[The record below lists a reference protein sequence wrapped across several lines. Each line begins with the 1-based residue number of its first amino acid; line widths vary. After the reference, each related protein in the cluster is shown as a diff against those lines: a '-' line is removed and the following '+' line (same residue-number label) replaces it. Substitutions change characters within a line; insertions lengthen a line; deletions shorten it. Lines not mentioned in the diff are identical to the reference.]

1 MLNFIDNFLNSITMY
16 RLTLYYLILL
26 LVVAFVYSF
35 FGILPFGPISLL
47 LSTLIQ
53 LAICFVANK
62 IFEKI
67 FKVQTNF
74 ESLYITA
81 LILTLIITPVKI
93 FSFQDIGFLLI
104 VGIVAMAS
112 KYILA
117 INRKHIFNPAAIAVL
132 ISAFTIH
139 RYASW
144 WIGTLAMFPWVL
156 LGILIVKKIRRFDLV
171 FYFLIANI
179 IMTLVFRHSI
189 LISFID
195 SPILFF
201 AFVMLTEPLTTPPT
215 KLLQSFYGAITGFTF
230 MFTPEIALII
240 GNIFSYIVSPK
251 EKLILSLKEKVKLTD
266 DIYDF
271 VFTSA
276 QKLRFKA
283 GQYLEWTLSQKKTD
297 SRGNRRYFTISSSPT
312 ENEIRIGVK
321 FNKNGSTFK
330 NEMLSMKIGHEIVA
344 SQLAGDFTIQQ
355 INKKFVFIAGG
366 IGITPFRSII
376 KNIIDTNQKG
386 NIVLIYCEK
395 NFNEMVYKDVFDMA
409 KNYGVKVIYFQ
420 TEKEGHINSQILK
433 RQVSDFR
440 QRTFYLSGPHA
451 MVTSFEKV
459 LSELHLQK
467 SQIKVDYFPGF

>member
-1 MLNFIDNFLNSITMY
+1 MY

-47 LSTLIQ
+47 LSSLI
-53 LAICFVANK
+53 LLVICFVANK
-62 IFEKI
+62 VFEKI
-67 FKVQTNF
+67 FKVQINF

-81 LILTLIITPVKI
+81 LILALIITPAKI
-93 FSFQDIGFLLI
+93 FNFQEIGFLI
-104 VGIVAMAS
+104 YVGIVAMAS

-117 INRKHIFNPAAIAVL
+117 INRKHVFNPAAIAVL

-144 WIGTLAMFPWVL
+144 WVGTLAMFPWVL

-171 FYFLIANI
+171 FYFLVANV
-179 IMTLVFRHSI
+179 IMTLFFRHSI

-215 KLLQSFYGAITGFTF
+215 KLLQSFYGAIAGFTF

-240 GNIFSYIVSPK
+240 SNIFSYIVSPK
-251 EKLILSLKEKVKLTD
+251 EKLILSLKKKVKLTD

-271 VFTSA
+271 VFRSSK
-276 QKLRFKA
+276 KLNFKA
-283 GQYLEWTLSQKKTD
+283 GQYLEWTLSQRKTD

-344 SQLAGDFTIQQ
+344 SQLAGDFTIPKQTD
-355 INKKFVFIAGG
+355 KKLVFIAGG
-366 IGITPFRSII
+366 IGITPYRSII
-376 KNIIDTNQKG
+376 KNIIDTNQKS

-395 NFNEMVYKDVFDMA
+395 NIDEMVYKDVFDKA
-409 KNYGVKVIYFQ
+409 RNYGVKVIYFE
-420 TEKEGHINSQILK
+420 TEKEGHINSQILQ
-433 RQVSDFR
+433 RQVADFR
-440 QRTFYLSGPHA
+440 QRTFYLSGPHR

-459 LSELHLQK
+459 LSELHLPK